1 MATSRITVTVQPW
14 VQPFVLLFAR
24 LGCSRKVLDAVARF
38 ACQQGMRVI

>member
-1 MATSRITVTVQPW
+1 MAKASITVTVQPW
-14 VQPFVLLFAR
+14 VPPFMLLFAQ